1 MRFWLA
7 VGYGLLAGLSG
18 CATTEVSPALPPAG
32 GAVDALEETPPRT
45 PAEEPVEAPAEL
57 LVVPPD
63 AKAMG
68 STHKVAPTAVVR
80 EAQLQPE
87 PPITAES
94 VMAWVE
100 AMPGDRSLGRP
111 GHVQGREWIVD
122 QLTQM
127 GLSPEVQPFQW
138 EGAPDADLAN
148 IEWVLP
154 GTEAEAPLIVVCA
167 HYDTVPYSGGA
178 DDNGSGVAVLL
189 ELARRSAG
197 RSLPAEIRLLWF
209 DAEEVGLAGS
219 RAWVDR
225 LDLADRQRL
234 SGAINLETV
243 GFVDRR
249 PRSQWMPPGSDVL
262 LDPGDVGDF
271 LLIIANQGSADLAAI
286 VDMGLRAEAGEALR
300 VELFDRLPGVGWV
313 MPDSRRSDHASFWDQ
328 QLPAVMLSD
337 TANFRNPNYHRASD
351 LPSTLDGE
359 FLAAVG
365 RGVERALLILAADW

>member
-1 MRFWLA
+1 MKVWLAAATCLA
-7 VGYGLLAGLSG
+7 VGLCGCFSTAPLNEDTPSDPPSDEMAAEAIAGEEAAG
-18 CATTEVSPALPPAG
+18 EETEVATVVSVTERSPAERKQAR
-32 GAVDALEETPPRT
+32 A
-45 PAEEPVEAPAEL
+45 
-57 LVVPPD
+57 
-63 AKAMG
+63 
-68 STHKVAPTAVVR
+68 S
-80 EAQLQPE
+80 E

-100 AMPGDRSLGRP
+100 AMPANRSLGRP

-122 QLTQM
+122 QLTHM

-138 EGAPDADLAN
+138 EGAPGEDLAN

-154 GTEAEAPLIVVCA
+154 GTEVDGPLIVVCA

-197 RSLPAEIRLLWF
+197 RSLPAELRLVWF

-219 RAWVDR
+219 RAWLDQLDPADQAR
-225 LDLADRQRL
+225 LV
-234 SGAINLETV
+234 GAINLETV
-243 GFVDRR
+243 GYVDHR
-249 PRSQWMPPGSDVL
+249 PSSQWMPPGSDVL

-271 LLIIANQGSADLAAI
+271 LLVIANQDSAELASI
-286 VDMGLRAEAGEALR
+286 VDIGLRAAAGDALR

-313 MPDSRRSDHASFWDQ
+313 MPDSRRSDHSSFWDR
-328 QLPAVMLSD
+328 QLAAVMLTD
-337 TANFRNPNYHRASD
+337 TANFRNPHYHRASD
-351 LPSTLDGE
+351 LPETLDGE
-359 FLAAVG
+359 FLGAVA